1 MTARSPRLVLW
12 TVTGITAVGLV
23 VRVPRLTE
31 SLWYDEIAAWT
42 SHTAGGPIAIMGSFA
57 EPSNHIAHTLLS
69 WCTVTAF
76 KESLGFEI
84 ALRLPALLFSL
95 AAIAAMYGLARE
107 VTRTRPAAI
116 AAGLMAVL
124 PVAVLEA
131 AEARGYSMMIC
142 FSALASWTLLA
153 NVRDERAWRWALYA
167 ALCTLGVWTH
177 FVTAFVPIGHA
188 LWLGWR
194 AARHG
199 EVRRAVRGGVALGL
213 AALATIAVY
222 APAFPDLLDARGMYV
237 AASGDE
243 PSVFGP
249 QGWHALLQLG
259 GSWYAW
265 TALPGLALLA
275 FGAVTT
281 ARSAAAPPNLR
292 DAAAVTLL
300 GLPVFLLAVVVSGS
314 WMYARFTLF
323 SLPGAIL
330 LVAVGIDGLWTR
342 RRVAGIAAAV
352 VVVAASL
359 SDLAVRPA
367 KQPLRDAAELV
378 RTRRGKG
385 ETILV
390 IGLAHRVIDVYLGD
404 LNPRYSFMHG
414 ADLEAKL
421 TMFDP
426 EWVVL
431 YYPDNV
437 SAANYTL
444 LESRGYKTVE
454 RFRGWADWGNGDVV
468 VYKRS
473 EPLAIRR

>member
-1 MTARSPRLVLW
+1 MTGRSPRLVLW
-12 TVTGITAVGLV
+12 TIAGITAAGLL
-23 VRVPRLTE
+23 VRAPRLTE

-57 EPSNHIAHTLLS
+57 EPSNHIAHTLLC
-69 WCTVTAF
+69 WYTVSAF
-76 KESLGFEI
+76 EQSLGFEI

-95 AAIAAMYGLARE
+95 AAIGAMYGLARE

-167 ALCTLGVWTH
+167 ALCAAGAWTL

-188 LWLGWR
+188 VWLGWR
-194 AARHG
+194 AARHRETG
-199 EVRRAVRGGVALGL
+199 RAVRGGVALAL
-213 AALATIAVY
+213 AAATTIAVY

-237 AASGDE
+237 AGHGDE

-249 QGWHALLQLG
+249 EGWHALLQLG

-275 FGAVTT
+275 IGGVAT
-281 ARSAAAPPNLR
+281 ARSAGPPPSLR

-300 GLPVFLLAVVVSGS
+300 GLPVFLLVVLVSGS

-323 SLPGAIL
+323 SLPGAVL

-342 RRVAGIAAAV
+342 RRAAGIAAAV
-352 VVVAASL
+352 LVAAASL
-359 SDLAVRPA
+359 SDLVVRPA

-378 RTRRGKG
+378 RSRRGKG

-390 IGLAHRVIDVYLGD
+390 IGIAHRVIDVYLAD
-404 LNPRYSFMHG
+404 LSPQYSFMHG
-414 ADLEAKL
+414 ADLESKL
-421 TMFDP
+421 TTVDP
-426 EWVVL
+426 EWIVL
-431 YYPDNV
+431 YYPNNV

-444 LESRGYKTVE
+444 LESRGYETVE
-454 RFRGWADWGNGDVV
+454 RFPGWVDWSNGNVV
-468 VYKRS
+468 VYKRKS
-473 EPLAIRR
+473 Q

>member
-1 MTARSPRLVLW
+1 MTAPSSRLGLW
-12 TVTGITAVGLV
+12 MVGGVTVAGLL
-23 VRVPRLTE
+23 VRAPRLTE

-42 SHTAGGPIAIMGSFA
+42 SHTAGGPAAIMGSFV
-57 EPSNHIAHTLLS
+57 EPSNHIAHTLLT

-76 KESLGFEI
+76 EESLGFEI

-107 VTRTRPAAI
+107 VTSTRAAAI

-167 ALCTLGVWTH
+167 VLCAAGVWTH

-188 LWLGWR
+188 VWLGWR

-199 EVRRAVRGGVALGL
+199 EIRRAAGGGI
-213 AALATIAVY
+213 ALAIAAGATLMLY
-222 APAFPDLLDARGMYV
+222 APAMPDFFDARGMYV
-237 AASGDE
+237 AGRGDE
-243 PSVFGP
+243 PSIFGP
-249 QGWHALLQLG
+249 QGWHALLQFG
-259 GSWYAW
+259 GSWYFW

-275 FGAVTT
+275 IGGVAT
-281 ARSAAAPPNLR
+281 ARSAGPPPSLR

-300 GLPVFLLAVVVSGS
+300 GLPVFLLVVVASGS

-323 SLPGAIL
+323 ALPGAVL
-330 LVAVGIDGLWTR
+330 LMAVGIDGVWAR
-342 RRVAGIAAAV
+342 RRGAGIAATAV
-352 VVVAASL
+352 IVAASMV
-359 SDLAVRPA
+359 DLAARPA

-378 RTRRGKG
+378 RSLRGKG
-385 ETILV
+385 EPILV
-390 IGLAHRVIDVYLGD
+390 IGIAHRVIDVYLFD
-404 LNPRYSFMHG
+404 LNPQYSFMHG
-414 ADLEAKL
+414 ADLAAKL
-421 TMFDP
+421 TTVDP
-426 EWVVL
+426 EWIVL
-431 YYPDNV
+431 YYPNNV

-444 LESRGYKTVE
+444 LESRGYEIVD
-454 RFRGWADWGNGDVV
+454 RFRGWADWSNGDVV
-468 VYKRS
+468 VYRTTD
-473 EPLAIRR
+473 